1 MFLRKRLHNSQAMIN
16 AGMICCAT
24 GLVAQRFIHPPTDFW
39 QGFVA
44 GLSGV
49 LIGLSIMRS
58 FAEEKRN
65 RTLRGRALKS
75 NVLDCWNN
83 L

>member
-1 MFLRKRLHNSQAMIN
+1 MRKRLHNSQAMIN

-24 GLVAQRFIHPPTDFW
+24 GVVAQRFIHPPTDFW

-49 LIGLSIMRS
+49 LIGLSIVFNMRGLM
-58 FAEEKRN
+58 
-65 RTLRGRALKS
+65 LRRRHHDIGR
-75 NVLDCWNN
+75 
-83 L
+83 

>member
-1 MFLRKRLHNSQAMIN
+1 MFLRKRLQNSQAMIN

-24 GLVAQRFIHPPTDFW
+24 GLVAQRFIHPPNDFW

-49 LIGLSIMRS
+49 LIGLSIVFNMRGLM
-58 FAEEKRN
+58 
-65 RTLRGRALKS
+65 LRRKP
-75 NVLDCWNN
+75 NP
-83 L
+83 

>member
-49 LIGLSIMRS
+49 LIGLSIVFNMRGLM
-58 FAEEKRN
+58 
-65 RTLRGRALKS
+65 LRRRHHDIGR
-75 NVLDCWNN
+75 
-83 L
+83 

>member
-1 MFLRKRLHNSQAMIN
+1 MIN
-16 AGMICCAT
+16 VGMICCAT

-49 LIGLSIMRS
+49 LIGLSIVFNMRGLM
-58 FAEEKRN
+58 
-65 RTLRGRALKS
+65 LRRKL
-75 NVLDCWNN
+75 NP
-83 L
+83 

>member
-24 GLVAQRFIHPPTDFW
+24 GVVAQRFIHPPTDFW

-49 LIGLSIMRS
+49 LIGLSIVFNMRGLM
-58 FAEEKRN
+58 
-65 RTLRGRALKS
+65 LRRRHHDIGR
-75 NVLDCWNN
+75 
-83 L
+83 

>member
-1 MFLRKRLHNSQAMIN
+1 MFLRKRLHNSQSMIN

-49 LIGLSIMRS
+49 LIGLSIVFNMRGLM
-58 FAEEKRN
+58 
-65 RTLRGRALKS
+65 LRRKL
-75 NVLDCWNN
+75 NP
-83 L
+83 

>member
-1 MFLRKRLHNSQAMIN
+1 MIN

-44 GLSGV
+44 SLSGV
-49 LIGLSIMRS
+49 LIGLSIVFNMRGLM
-58 FAEEKRN
+58 
-65 RTLRGRALKS
+65 LRRRHHDIGR
-75 NVLDCWNN
+75 
-83 L
+83 